1 MLRGVEILNDA
12 VQVTMGPAG
21 RLVIF
26 RHFGGVISTKD
37 GVTVAREVQLSD
49 PWEAMGADMAKG
61 AAGQTVDIAGDGT
74 TTAILLTHALFKSGV
89 EAIEAGED
97 PVHLSRG
104 MIAAMEQ
111 IVGKF
116 DPKTKKFTGG
126 YLETLAVAATPEM
139 AYHVAKISA
148 NGDEA
153 IAKVV
158 SEAVLAVGPDGA
170 ISMANSPTPEH
181 SFEKADGL
189 QLDCDLL
196 SGYFVNDPQRNRVVF
211 DEAMVLILNRRL
223 STQHEA
229 LGIVQTAID
238 FARDKNHVLN
248 LVVIA
253 DDVDKEALGFFVKNR
268 VENNI
273 PVAVIQA
280 PGWGDARRELLDDL
294 RLLIGGERIEKV
306 PGENYKDLLYKQ
318 FGRAA
323 RVVLYPKKAV
333 FTAREIPTFYKK
345 EVMDPYLA
353 KLRAAAEDTTQH
365 PADVDRLKGRLA
377 ALSGGVAVVKVGGS
391 SGDEVKEA
399 RFRVEDAIHATR
411 AAMAEGVVP
420 GGGNALLECVST
432 PIPMTLI
439 ENKPPSFLVGI
450 NIVLDAL
457 EQPYRRILTNA
468 AIPIPDPEGEGF
480 YPINAA
486 TGIACEDMIGA
497 GIVDPLKVVRSA
509 LMAATAHAT
518 LMLKTETI
526 MALEPQ
532 APGSTAGR

>member
-1 MLRGVEILNDA
+1 MSQPFIAFRTKGEPLAVNIINGNEARKRMLKGVETLNNA

-37 GVTVAREVQLSD
+37 GVTVAREVILSD

-61 AAGQTVDIAGDGT
+61 AAGQTVEIAGDGT
-74 TTAILLTHALFKSGV
+74 TTAILLTHALFKAGV
-89 EAIEAGED
+89 EAIERGED

-104 MIAAMEQ
+104 MLAATEQ

-126 YLETLAVAATPEM
+126 FLETLAVPATPEM

-153 IAKVV
+153 IARVV
-158 SEAVLAVGPDGA
+158 SDAVLAVGPDGA
-170 ISMANSPTPEH
+170 ISMANSSTPEH

-189 QLDCDLL
+189 QLECDLT
-196 SGYFVNDPQRNRVVF
+196 SPYFINDPSKNRVVF
-211 DEAMVLILNRRL
+211 DDAMVLVINRRL

-229 LGIVQTAID
+229 HGLVVKAIE
-238 FARDKNHVLN
+238 FAQAKNHVTN
-248 LVVIA
+248 IVVIV
-253 DDVDKEALGFFVKNR
+253 DDIDKEALSFFVKNR
-268 VENNI
+268 VENGI

-280 PGWGDARRELLDDL
+280 PAWGDARRELLDDL
-294 RLLIGGERIEKV
+294 CLLLNGDRIEKM

-333 FTAREIPTFYKK
+333 FTARELPTFYKK
-345 EVMDPYLA
+345 EIMEPYLTR
-353 KLRAAAEDTTQH
+353 LRAAAEDTTLH
-365 PADVDRLKGRLA
+365 PADLDRIKSRLA
-377 ALSGGVAVVKVGGS
+377 ALTGGVAVVKVGGAS
-391 SGDEVKEA
+391 ADEVKEA

-420 GGGNALLECVST
+420 GGGNALLECAGNLIDS
-432 PIPMTLI
+432 PIQRNQSNSFLAGYNIVIDALDKPYVRILANASI
-439 ENKPPSFLVGI
+439 EIPDEEAPPSMPPRG
-450 NIVLDAL
+450 
-457 EQPYRRILTNA
+457 
-468 AIPIPDPEGEGF
+468 
-480 YPINAA
+480 NAA
-486 TGIACEDMIGA
+486 TTSL
-497 GIVDPLKVVRSA
+497 P
-509 LMAATAHAT
+509 MASLT
-518 LMLKTETI
+518 
-526 MALEPQ
+526 P
-532 APGSTAGR
+532 